1 MRTLPTFD
9 DTDLLVGADTLSD
22 AGIYRL
28 REDLAIVQSVDFFAP
43 LVDDP
48 YIFGQIAAANALSD
62 LYAHGATPLT
72 CLHVVAFPDKEL
84 PIEVLGRI
92 LEGSAERVRRAG
104 AVVVGGHS
112 IRDQEIKFGLSVTGT
127 IDPRRMMT
135 NAGAQPGDVLI
146 LTKGLGTGVVTT
158 ALRKDRCPQETL
170 DAAIRSMVRLNDEAS
185 RLAMDAGARA
195 CTDITGFGLLGHA
208 LQLAHASGVSLR
220 IRSGSVPIIEGALD
234 LAIPAFRSGASTT
247 NREAVEGHLAIEG
260 TIDERLLELV
270 FDPQTSGGLLV
281 CIPAQAGDR
290 LLAALCDRGE
300 SAAVIGEVLTR
311 DGATLTLVP

>member
-9 DTDLLVGADTLSD
+9 DPDLLVGADTLSD

-48 YIFGQIAAANALSD
+48 YTFGQIAAANALSD
-62 LYAHGATPLT
+62 LYAHGAMPVT

-92 LEGSAERVRRAG
+92 LEGSAERVRTAG

-112 IRDQEIKFGLSVTGT
+112 VRDQEVKFGLSVSGT

-135 NAGAQPGDVLI
+135 NAGARPGDVLI

-158 ALRKDRCPQETL
+158 ALRKDQCPQETL
-170 DAAIRSMVRLNDEAS
+170 EAATRSMVRLNDEAS

-208 LQLAHASGVSLR
+208 LQLANASAVSLR
-220 IRSGSVPIIEGALD
+220 IHAGSLPIIEGALD
-234 LAIPAFRSGASTT
+234 LAVPAFRSGASTT

-260 TIDERLLELV
+260 PIDERLLELV

-281 CIPAQAGDR
+281 CVPAQAADR
-290 LLAALCDRGE
+290 LLAALRERGE
-300 SAAVIGEVLTR
+300 HAAIIGEVLTR
-311 DGATLTLVP
+311 GGATLSLVP

>member
-9 DTDLLVGADTLSD
+9 DPNLLVGADTLSD

-48 YIFGQIAAANALSD
+48 YTFGQIAAANALSD
-62 LYAHGATPLT
+62 LYAHGATPVT

-92 LEGSAERVRRAG
+92 LEGSSERVRTAG

-112 IRDQEIKFGLSVTGT
+112 VRDKEIKFGLSVSGT

-146 LTKGLGTGVVTT
+146 LTKGLGTGVITT
-158 ALRKDRCPQETL
+158 ALRKDQCPQNTL
-170 DAAIRSMVRLNDEAS
+170 DAATRSMVRLNDEAS

-208 LQLAHASGVSLR
+208 LQLANASSVSLR
-220 IRSGSVPIIEGALD
+220 IHAGSLPIIEGALD
-234 LAIPAFRSGASTT
+234 LAVPAFRSGASTT

-260 TIDERLLELV
+260 AIDERLLELV

-281 CIPAQAGDR
+281 CVPAQSADR
-290 LLAALCDRGE
+290 LLGALRDRGHP
-300 SAAVIGEVLTR
+300 AAIIGEVLTR
-311 DGATLTLVP
+311 GEATLSLAP